1 MRKYQLET
9 LLKKAVVLEAEQ
21 QGERLNKHPDTA
33 PIPKEAQE
41 RFDTAL
47 YGTPKQKRAH
57 RIRTVMGRILA
68 YGLTGI
74 AATAA
79 VVLLFFFVGRGTKDM
94 QVTPVAP
101 VGTDAPP
108 APGNPADTA
117 IAPPTAWGHTPSPT
131 AASERKTITEAELI
145 GTWKLQGGMMY
156 ENGIRAE
163 LELKKD
169 GTASIDVSYWNKTD
183 RTESD
188 AFTVQDNTICF
199 WRGGQQDP
207 IVTSDSGTWFQYD
220 PERDA
225 ILLRLDNSAMT
236 VLMMFLRAEVSDDY
250 QFLYGFWVPK
260 QETNPPAYI
269 EFLADGTARYPIG
282 DSNSASEPDVVLP
295 YKIDATDPNVILF
308 PTSDAIEKAVYV
320 PETNELEVYYN
331 DESTG
336 DVTYVK
342 SGRAASA
349 PTASANNAGGAS
361 AEQWTDN
368 GIDGIGVV
376 RGNTNGNLH
385 SNHGRAL
392 CDGNNIYYIDQESDP
407 VRICK
412 YNLST
417 KETQVLVEFKDETSP
432 MNIGY
437 LNLIG
442 TDLYYAEGI
451 YTGQTQSIY
460 RISTIDLRSEKIYE
474 TTDLLFH
481 LFAAYDRLFIT
492 DMQGILICDLNGK
505 EINRIDGYYLSGMMD
520 GILYAYRS
528 DADGCYAMDLNGTVK
543 DFYDTVVSPIP
554 INGYLVDLDN
564 LAGEPLAYKGIMT
577 VVNAATHESRSFEV
591 PEISCAFFW
600 NISKDAIYLQKYGE
614 DETGEIY
621 RMDWYGNGLTMVDDR
636 IFYTGVS
643 LWEDRLLA
651 DMVPCD
657 PYLDVLCA
665 SWENPD
671 REIIRYV
678 REATNELFAYDLD
691 FDGNRETVV
700 YQVDE
705 DLSHILRIGKN
716 TVTLHFVEMD
726 YRISKAFLVRPDGFN
741 SDFVLVLNV
750 HSTWLDDG
758 YVVILFLQGTT
769 VQSTKYLHENGG
781 AFISDGKLYLYA
793 ENSILG
799 TFSGS
804 RAYVGWNLEPES
816 EWYET
821 EIPDWIEEH
830 QVTREQ
836 QIQMGVLLHVIRDL
850 PCTIGEKPSTLEA
863 GTYLYL
869 LRWRDTNDL
878 AEVMTEDGRIARLAF
893 TPIHP
898 DLDGQYIIGYAIDGV
913 KAEDYFDNISRAG

>member
-57 RIRTVMGRILA
+57 RIRTVTGRVLA
-68 YGLTGI
+68 YGLTGVV
-74 AATAA
+74 ATA
-79 VVLLFFFVGRGTKDM
+79 VVLISVFLVGRGTKDM

-131 AASERKTITEAELI
+131 AAS
-145 GTWKLQGGMMY
+145 
-156 ENGIRAE
+156 
-163 LELKKD
+163 D
-169 GTASIDVSYWNKTD
+169 
-183 RTESD
+183 
-188 AFTVQDNTICF
+188 
-199 WRGGQQDP
+199 
-207 IVTSDSGTWFQYD
+207 
-220 PERDA
+220 
-225 ILLRLDNSAMT
+225 
-236 VLMMFLRAEVSDDY
+236 EVSTPE
-250 QFLYGFWVPK
+250 L
-260 QETNPPAYI
+260 
-269 EFLADGTARYPIG
+269 G
-282 DSNSASEPDVVLP
+282 D
-295 YKIDATDPNVILF
+295 
-308 PTSDAIEKAVYV
+308 
-320 PETNELEVYYN
+320 
-331 DESTG
+331 
-336 DVTYVK
+336 
-342 SGRAASA
+342 
-349 PTASANNAGGAS
+349 AS

-564 LAGEPLAYKGIMT
+564 LAGEPLEYKGNLT
-577 VVNAATHESRSFEV
+577 VVNAANHESRSFEI
-591 PEISCAFFW
+591 PEIGCASYW
-600 NISKDAIYLQKYGE
+600 NISKDAVYLQKYGY

-621 RMDWYGNGLTMVDDR
+621 RMDWYGNGLSRVDDR

-657 PYLDVLCA
+657 PYYERDGGSDLSPEIGVWDTDDLPFLYLELFDDGTARILEMFGDTDIRTHYAWNSPDGERFTLTFSDQTVIKTA
-665 SWENPD
+665 EWNPD
-671 REIIRYV
+671 ADTMTLTTV
-678 REATNELFAYDLD
+678 DGSTVEAERKTSIVLPLLAADANRKETPIALPAVCPAYALGTSKEETMEGILFRYDLD
-691 FDGNRETVV
+691 GDGKKETISFRQSPDDGNTPVV
-700 YQVDE
+700 VCIDDHEYPLQELDPRDKVTQAILLQPDSASE
-705 DLSHILRIGKN
+705 DLALVLTTDDIYADWNETEILLLQGREVREIKAETNDAYAYLSDGTLRI
-716 TVTLHFVEMD
+716 TA
-726 YRISKAFLVRPDGFN
+726 RC
-741 SDFVLVLNV
+741 
-750 HSTWLDDG
+750 WLM
-758 YVVILFLQGTT
+758 GT
-769 VQSTKYLHENGG
+769 Y
-781 AFISDGKLYLYA
+781 F
-793 ENSILG
+793 
-799 TFSGS
+799 GS
-804 RAYVGWNLEPES
+804 RAYVGKALEPES

-821 EIPDWIEEH
+821 RILDRVKDW
-830 QVTREQ
+830 TREK
-836 QIQMGVLLHVIRDL
+836 QIELNYLFKVVRDL
-850 PCTIGEKPSTLEA
+850 PCTIDGKPA
-863 GTYLYL
+863 VIKPGTWVYL
-869 LRWRDTNDL
+869 LRWKDTDDA
-878 AEVMTEDGRIARLAF
+878 AEIMTEDGRIARLAF

-913 KAEDYFDNISRAG
+913 DAETYFDNLCMAG